1 MRASMAVIIPMLLI
15 GGIGCGA
22 TTEILLA
29 PFELTSDF
37 TSSTTPGATAYNGH
51 AKARQQLETFV
62 AYSYENVSADIARG
76 EGEYLVSLATLAGV
90 PSVSQPTFGTEIQRH
105 YGLVYEPNL
114 PRKETL
120 TRIVN
125 TAWSAGYG
133 RPTTGP

>member
-1 MRASMAVIIPMLLI
+1 MKASMAVIIPMLLM
-15 GGIGCGA
+15 GGVGCGA

-51 AKARQQLETFV
+51 AKAHQQLETFV
-62 AYSYENVSADIARG
+62 AYSYEDVSADIARG

-90 PSVSQPTFGTEIQRH
+90 PSASQPTFGTDIQRH
-105 YGLVYEPNL
+105 YGVMDEPNL
-114 PRKETL
+114 PRNEAL
-120 TRIVN
+120 ARIVQ

-133 RPTTGP
+133 RPTARP